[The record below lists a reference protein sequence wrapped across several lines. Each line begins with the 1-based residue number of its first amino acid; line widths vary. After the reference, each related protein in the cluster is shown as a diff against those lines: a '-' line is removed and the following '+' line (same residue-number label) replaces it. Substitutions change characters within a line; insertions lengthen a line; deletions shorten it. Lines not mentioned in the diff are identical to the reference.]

1 MATVQEIL
9 NFHLFSIAGSPITV
23 FTVLIAFLVALASL
37 WLARV
42 LEKATVRFLRLKGI
56 QDEGSIG
63 ATARLVHY
71 SVLVVGLASAVHT
84 LGINL
89 TALFTAGAVFAIA
102 VGFAMQTIAQNF
114 VAGLILLVERTI
126 KPGDIIEVE
135 GRMVRVT
142 KMRMRATVTRT
153 WDADELIIPN
163 SVLVASTV
171 KNFTLED
178 RVHRLR
184 CPVGVSYDSDMAAV
198 REVLDTT
205 ARALPWRIQDMDPV
219 ILMKQFGSSSV
230 DFEVSVYV
238 DDPFTRSVGLS
249 HLCTAVWFGLKE
261 AGITIAYPQV
271 DVHLDKPALEAL
283 DKSDR

>member
-271 DVHLDKPALEAL
+271 DVHLDKPALEAI
-283 DKSDR
+283 DHSDH